1 MYASIQYNEITNFVE
16 KNYKQKINIRSINE
30 KSLEIGYKP
39 VAKWDLLNL
48 IPEISAKLQVVSI
61 SNECVELGYETNKG
75 LELIINGIVSFV
87 TENVPTGVE
96 IDTTARRVKVYP
108 HKFEKLE
115 KVLEFVELKDVVFEN
130 DEIKAVL
137 SLK

>member
-1 MYASIQYNEITNFVE
+1 MHIEN
-16 KNYKQKINIRSINE
+16 
-30 KSLEIGYKP
+30 
-39 VAKWDLLNL
+39 
-48 IPEISAKLQVVSI
+48 I
-61 SNECVELGYETNKG
+61 SNDCIGLTYKSNSA

-87 TENVPTGVE
+87 KENIPTGVE
-96 IDTTARRVKVYP
+96 IDPTARRVKVYP

-115 KVLEFVELKDVVFEN
+115 KALEFVELKDVVFEN

>member
-16 KNYKQKINIRSINE
+16 KKYKLKIGLKSIDQKE
-30 KSLEIGYKP
+30 LEISYKP
-39 VAKWDLLNL
+39 AAFL
-48 IPEISAKLQVVSI
+48 PQISITLHIENI
-61 SNECVELGYETNKG
+61 SNDCIGLTYKSNSA

-96 IDTTARRVKVYP
+96 IDTTGKRVKVYP

-115 KVLEFVELKDVVFEN
+115 KALEFVELKDVVFEN

>member
-1 MYASIQYNEITNFVE
+1 MNASIQYNEIINFVE
-16 KNYKQKINIRSINE
+16 KNYKQKINLRSINE

-39 VAKWDLLNL
+39 VAKWDLLNF
-48 IPEISAKLQVVSI
+48 IPEVSAKLQVVSI
-61 SNECVELGYETNKG
+61 NNRCVELGYETNKG
-75 LELIINGIVSFV
+75 FEFIINGIVSFV
-87 TENVPTGVE
+87 KENIPTGVE
-96 IDTTARRVKVYP
+96 IDPTARRVKVYP

-115 KVLEFVELKDVVFEN
+115 KALAFVELTDVVFEN

>member
-1 MYASIQYNEITNFVE
+1 MNASIQYNEITSFIE
-16 KNYKQKINIRSINE
+16 RNYRLKIGLKSIEQKELEVCYKLSSFIPQISITLHIEN
-30 KSLEIGYKP
+30 
-39 VAKWDLLNL
+39 
-48 IPEISAKLQVVSI
+48 I
-61 SNECVELGYETNKG
+61 SNDCIGLTYKSNSA

-87 TENVPTGVE
+87 KENVPTGVE

-115 KVLEFVELKDVVFEN
+115 KALEFVELKDVVFEN